1 MAADRPDLGGIGDMN
16 ALSEL
21 YADMIQGWITALQ
34 RPDGKTE
41 GKMEPDFGR
50 DVVKLLARAQI
61 AWLSSG
67 LRYGRQVSDL
77 MLAQK
82 DDLRDFAEALK
93 PSPDGPPDRLDLHQ
107 AAVIDRARRVL
118 QQVADASISEAE
130 ALRNELLKIET
141 DLRSLQSAG
150 ADADPRRN
158 VRIKR

>member
-21 YADMIQGWITALQ
+21 YADMIQGWIAALQ
-34 RPDGKTE
+34 RPGGEAE
-41 GKMEPDFGR
+41 GDVEPDLSR
-50 DVVKLLARAQI
+50 DVVELLARAQI

-67 LRYGRQVSDL
+67 LRYGRQISDL

-82 DDLRDFAEALK
+82 DDLRDFAGALK
-93 PSPDGPPDRLDLHQ
+93 PSPDDPPDRLDLRQ

-141 DLRSLQSAG
+141 DLRNLQSADTDTG
-150 ADADPRRN
+150 PRRN

>member
-1 MAADRPDLGGIGDMN
+1 MN

-34 RPDGKTE
+34 RPGGEAE
-41 GKMEPDFGR
+41 GEAELDLSR
-50 DVVKLLARAQI
+50 DLVELLARAQV

-67 LRYGRQVSDL
+67 LRYGRQISDL

-82 DDLRDFAEALK
+82 DDLRDFVGALK
-93 PSPDGPPDRLDLHQ
+93 PSPDGPPDRLDLRQ

-141 DLRSLQSAG
+141 DLRSLQSSG